1 MNEVVY
7 YNDLYDLYGSL
18 LTDKQKKYFEDY
30 YFHNLSFAEMAEN
43 YDISRNAAFK
53 QVHIV
58 TDKLKE
64 YEEKIGLYKKKE
76 LLLELSSKVNDKSI
90 REQLENLI

>member
-1 MNEVVY
+1 MDEVVY
-7 YNDLYDLYGSL
+7 YNDLYDLYERL

-30 YFHNLSFAEMAEN
+30 YFHNLSFAEMANN
-43 YDISRNAAFK
+43 YGISRNAAFK

-58 TDKLKE
+58 TDKLRE
-64 YEEKIGLYKKKE
+64 YEEKIGLYKKKKI
-76 LLLELSSKVNDKSI
+76 LFELSSKVNDESI